1 MLRYISS
8 KTIFLIELIIVPLVA
23 LGILDRHWAFLLLL
37 FWVIFIFKH
46 HFGNLITLFI
56 QSIPLF
62 IALPITP
69 NFDNF
74 NIWRIIAGLIFLK
87 WFFQR
92 YIILNFFNQLVLVF
106 KKPVLF
112 FREHKISSLII
123 LLFIICVLS
132 VFVAPDKFAAIKRII
147 YFANILIIPTV
158 IYFEVKRGK
167 LFYEK
172 ILKVSLI
179 AGAIAVMI
187 GFIQLGMTYFMDP
200 DSFLKF
206 WALKIDT
213 NLYGF
218 EWGKTALNANTWFAY
233 FGEKLVLRMFSSF
246 PDSHSFPMFLIM
258 TLPGLFYIKNTIK
271 NSVSHVSSLMFQ
283 VLCFVFLLA
292 IVLTG
297 TRGIWL
303 AFLGP
308 ILLTIYYWVKGY
320 KEYAKLGG
328 KLIIIFLIAFGL
340 TYFIFST
347 AQFKVHGGLDL
358 INTRIKS
365 LLDASE
371 LSNSGRI
378 LIWKA
383 TLESIKKH
391 PLLGVGIGNFPVVLN
406 QKIELAKAG
415 SSAHN
420 LYLNFLAEIGII
432 GGLLFMWLFWL
443 IFRKIYTYLKQTQ
456 KLKNS
461 IQTSTHFYFL
471 ISYVWVLLYS
481 LTDAALTDER
491 SFLMFTSMVTLNLA
505 ILNKKSG
512 IDPDS
517 VN

>member
-1 MLRYISS
+1 MLKYINS
-8 KTIFLIELIIVPLVA
+8 KTVFLIELILVPLIA

-37 FWVIFIFKH
+37 LWTVFIFKYP
-46 HFGNLITLFI
+46 FSDLVTLFV

-69 NFDNF
+69 TFDNF
-74 NIWRIIAGLIFLK
+74 NIWRIISRLIFLK

-92 YIILNFFNQLVLVF
+92 KIILNFFNQLSLVL

-123 LLFIICVLS
+123 LLFTICILS

-147 YFANILIIPTV
+147 YFANILIIPIV
-158 IYFEVKRGK
+158 IYFEAKRKK

-172 ILKVSLI
+172 ILKASLI
-179 AGAIAVMI
+179 AGAIVIMT
-187 GFIQLGMTYFMDP
+187 GFTQLGMTYFMDP

-218 EWGKTALNANTWFAY
+218 EWGKIALNANTWFAY

-258 TLPGLFYIKNTIK
+258 TLPGLFFIRNTIK
-271 NSVSHVSSLMFQ
+271 SFIFYILYFI
-283 VLCFVFLLA
+283 FLLA
-292 IVLTG
+292 IVLSS

-308 ILLTIYYWVKGY
+308 IILTIYYWVKGY
-320 KEYAKLGG
+320 KEYAKLGK
-328 KLIIIFLIAFGL
+328 KLILIFLIAFSL

-347 AQFKVHGGLDL
+347 AQFNVHGGLDL
-358 INTRIKS
+358 INSRIKS
-365 LLDASE
+365 LLDTSE
-371 LSNSGRI
+371 LSNSSRI

-383 TLESIKKH
+383 TFESIKKH
-391 PLLGVGIGNFPVVLN
+391 LILGVGIGNFPVVLN
-406 QKIELAKAG
+406 QDIALAKAG

-420 LYLNFLAEIGII
+420 LYLNFLAEIGVI
-432 GGLLFMWLFWL
+432 GGLLFMWLLWL
-443 IFRKIYTYLKQTQ
+443 IFKKIYIYLKQIRE
-456 KLKNS
+456 LKNS
-461 IQTSTHFYFL
+461 IQANTTFYFL

-491 SFLMFTSMVTLNLA
+491 AFLMFSSIIALGLA
-505 ILNKKSG
+505 N
-512 IDPDS
+512 
-517 VN
+517 VE